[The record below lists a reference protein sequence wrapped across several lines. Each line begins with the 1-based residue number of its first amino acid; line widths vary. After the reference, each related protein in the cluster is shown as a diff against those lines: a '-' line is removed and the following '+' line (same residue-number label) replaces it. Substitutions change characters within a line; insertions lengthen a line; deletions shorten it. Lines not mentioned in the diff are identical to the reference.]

1 MAIKPGTML
10 SYGRGFSTQMLKLS
24 PTSCYNYAS
33 DDFTF
38 SIFLKKLC
46 DILRSSHSEVFCMKG
61 VPKNFVKLTGKH
73 LCFQTF

>member
-38 SIFLKKLC
+38 SIFLK
-46 DILRSSHSEVFCMKG
+46 
-61 VPKNFVKLTGKH
+61 NFAIFLEAVTQR
-73 LCFQTF
+73 CFV